1 VRLST
6 LWLET
11 FIACIWRYI
20 ALGIAYGDAWVRE
33 FVPAAERAGIKITAR
48 EHYVRTDRLRHR
60 QLSVPVRGLTLI
72 KITARRRLRG
82 R

>member
-1 VRLST
+1 MRLST

-11 FIACIWRYI
+11 FIACIWRLL
-20 ALGIAYGDAWVRE
+20 LGIAYGDAWIRE
-33 FVPAAERAGIKITAR
+33 FVPAAERAGIKITTR

>member
-1 VRLST
+1 MPT

-11 FIACIWRYI
+11 FIACIWRYNT
-20 ALGIAYGDAWVRE
+20 LGIAYGDGWIKE
-33 FVPAAERAGIKITAR
+33 FLPAAERAGIKIAAR
-48 EHYVRTDRLRHR
+48 ELYVRTDRLRHR

>member
-1 VRLST
+1 MTDITAFQVSALIS
-6 LWLET
+6 
-11 FIACIWRYI
+11 
-20 ALGIAYGDAWVRE
+20 LGIAYGDGWIRE

-48 EHYVRTDRLRHR
+48 ELYVRTDRLRHR